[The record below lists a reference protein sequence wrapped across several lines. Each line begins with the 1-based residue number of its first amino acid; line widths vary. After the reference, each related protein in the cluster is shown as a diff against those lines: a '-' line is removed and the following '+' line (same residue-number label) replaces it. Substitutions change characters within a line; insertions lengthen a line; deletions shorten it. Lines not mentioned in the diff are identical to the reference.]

1 MNLTFRNMN
10 IKTFLAIATL
20 CLLIWACNI
29 GKTDIAAE
37 KPADTTKPAEST
49 TTTNLD
55 DAVQGY
61 LGDDKSKKKNKQPK
75 EEKAGGKFPN
85 NTRSVTTVTCVEGTV
100 PWQQACSQ
108 QKVTI
113 GKGVKVLDSN

>member
-10 IKTFLAIATL
+10 IKKFLVIATL
-20 CLLIWACNI
+20 CLLISACNI

-61 LGDDKSKKKNKQPK
+61 LGDDKSKKQNKKPTPTPTPERRVICDYQRGC
-75 EEKAGGKFPN
+75 ARG
-85 NTRSVTTVTCVEGTV
+85 VT
-100 PWQQACSQ
+100 
-108 QKVTI
+108 TI
-113 GKGVKVLDSN
+113 GKGVKVLETN